1 MICAVKSLSFWA
13 KAHVRTTRF
22 VFAIGYFVLTFAG
35 LLAGIWL
42 SEMGVQ
48 VPEKTAWPLALVVLL
63 AMYFFPRRSGRKDEK
78 WKVWRRQRVCHAVI
92 FMGAVALFAVQG
104 NRLPRWANT
113 AQPNSPLG
121 IAHSS
126 LGNSDAPTRTG
137 HHSSLFKKTT
147 QRAKTFV
154 RKTLAKRLFK
164 VPERSWGRFFKF
176 LGLFLLISGGV
187 LVLSALAC
195 SLACSGNEGGAAVVL
210 VVAGVAAGF
219 AFFMLVKS
227 FLSVPPGRV
236 PDIAKPS

>member
-1 MICAVKSLSFWA
+1 MKSLSLWA
-13 KAHVRTTRF
+13 KAHVRTTRTI
-22 VFAIGYFVLTFAG
+22 FAIGYFVLTSSG

-48 VPEKTAWPLALVVLL
+48 LSEKTAWPLALAVLL
-63 AMYFFPRRSGRKDEK
+63 SMHFFPRKGGRKDEK
-78 WKVWRRQRVCHAVI
+78 WKVWRRQRVFHAMI
-92 FMGAVALFAVQG
+92 FTGAVALFAVQG

-113 AQPNSPLG
+113 AQPSSPLG

-126 LGNSDAPTRTG
+126 LGNAGAQTRTG
-137 HHSSLFKKTT
+137 NHSSLLKKTA
-147 QRAKTFV
+147 QRTKTFV

-164 VPERSWGRFFKF
+164 LPERSWGRFFKF

-219 AFFMLVKS
+219 AFFMLVRS